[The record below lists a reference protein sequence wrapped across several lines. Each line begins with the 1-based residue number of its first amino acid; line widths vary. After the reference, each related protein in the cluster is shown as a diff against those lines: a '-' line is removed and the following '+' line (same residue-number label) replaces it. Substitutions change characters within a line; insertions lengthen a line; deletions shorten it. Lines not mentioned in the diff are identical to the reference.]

1 MEQKRSLWSRFQD
14 THVLIIDE
22 ISMLSAEFFAM
33 CDRVLRHMRR
43 TEAPFGGMQVVCSG
57 DFFQLPP
64 VTKNGLDFQ
73 YVFESSSWGE
83 LNPLVCYL
91 EEQHRHGEGTFLEV
105 LSAIR
110 QQEVTQEMQEVLLA
124 RKDAE
129 LGEASPITRL
139 YTHNRDV
146 DAINEERLSHLP
158 GAPEAFAMQ
167 KAGRKE
173 YVEALARGCLAPETL
188 RLKKG
193 AEVMFV
199 KNDPGHQYFNGTR
212 GHVVGF
218 RDKAPLVK
226 TRDGRIVQAFPV
238 SWKREDESGK
248 ILAEI
253 RQMPLRLAWAI
264 TVHKSQGMTL
274 DEAEMNLSQC
284 FVPGQ
289 GYVALSRVRSL
300 DGLFLRG
307 LNHMALQVDE
317 RVVEGDEAFQKRS
330 RKAQERLAQLPR
342 NKIDGLH
349 ASFIRARGGSL
360 EPVQKGAKPG
370 KKVKVS
376 TLEQTRALLD
386 KGLPLEKVAK
396 ERGLAITTILS
407 HAEKLLQS
415 GARFNFQYLA
425 PEEGLLSDVQ
435 EAVRKHGFEK
445 LTPVMRYL
453 EGQGHELSFDDLR
466 KARLYLWSKK

>member
-1 MEQKRSLWSRFQD
+1 MTQQQALDILKMGHSVYLTGEAGSGKTHVLSQYVAWLREHDLEPAITASTGIAATHLEGSTIHSWSGIGVREDITAFDLERMEQKRSLWSRFQD

-238 SWKREDESGK
+238 SWKREDE
-248 ILAEI
+248 
-253 RQMPLRLAWAI
+253 
-264 TVHKSQGMTL
+264 
-274 DEAEMNLSQC
+274 
-284 FVPGQ
+284 
-289 GYVALSRVRSL
+289 
-300 DGLFLRG
+300 
-307 LNHMALQVDE
+307 

-330 RKAQERLAQLPR
+330 RKAQERLSQLPR

-407 HAEKLLQS
+407 HGEKLLQS
-415 GARFNFQYLA
+415 GARFNF
-425 PEEGLLSDVQ
+425 
-435 EAVRKHGFEK
+435 
-445 LTPVMRYL
+445 
-453 EGQGHELSFDDLR
+453 
-466 KARLYLWSKK
+466 